1 MVYIRKRHWVTYN
14 SEKCKMYLRNDFQF
28 ERAYCGMKERD
39 NVIGEGLF
47 EKDHFVSRQLDVA
60 WNLDSYGNMVYSCC
74 KCNGT
79 KSDQNIEIILDPCK
93 DDIYGG
99 QHPHIRRLGAENHY
113 KLYGVTPQGQQ
124 FIDDLKLNSRFYR
137 KMRQTQAQNEEI
149 RREIYQL
156 LDKSSDFQSSG
167 IVRKIEA
174 YLENGT
180 LIDERSDEFRCG
192 TSKAGED
199 VYRVLE
205 KLKERDIKYEL
216 LFADDDLDV
225 RVEYCGNIYDCE
237 IRVTD
242 HAGTEKRGPIVKREK
257 KKAWLKTGNV
267 CGVLYYYKEQDIMD
281 LYIYPDE
288 ERTEIVKLGEK
299 FLSLT

>member
-1 MVYIRKRHWVTYN
+1 M
-14 SEKCKMYLRNDFQF
+14 
-28 ERAYCGMKERD
+28 
-39 NVIGEGLF
+39 
-47 EKDHFVSRQLDVA
+47 
-60 WNLDSYGNMVYSCC
+60 
-74 KCNGT
+74 
-79 KSDQNIEIILDPCK
+79 
-93 DDIYGG
+93 
-99 QHPHIRRLGAENHY
+99 
-113 KLYGVTPQGQQ
+113 
-124 FIDDLKLNSRFYR
+124 
-137 KMRQTQAQNEEI
+137 
-149 RREIYQL
+149 
-156 LDKSSDFQSSG
+156 
-167 IVRKIEA
+167 
-174 YLENGT
+174 
-180 LIDERSDEFRCG
+180 
-192 TSKAGED
+192 
-199 VYRVLE
+199 E